1 MNYDLLK
8 IGLGLVLIAILI
20 EWRISYVKKMNAT
33 LRNWT
38 KSMTEHLRQLQSGK
52 EYGTAMMMTAAV
64 LSSRAYRRAMK
75 NHLDELKELRT
86 AAMEAQRRFG
96 DDEEPVDLDRD
107 MEDNLHI
114 HLYMLTR
121 VERGSLDTAAAL
133 QLVSESPDSEAT
145 WGMFCTAVTAWVK
158 NTKKGAD
165 LLEESNGT
173 LNIGDLL
180 NVGAF
185 NDAEFLSE
193 ADKAGLLVVNSEGL
207 AECALKSFDTHLVK
221 D

>member
-8 IGLGLVLIAILI
+8 IGLGLVLIALLI
-20 EWRISYVKKMNAT
+20 EWRASHVKKINLM

-38 KSMTEHLRQLQSGK
+38 KDMTEHLRQIQSGK

-96 DDEEPVDLDRD
+96 DDDVPEDLAYEENFHV
-107 MEDNLHI
+107 

-133 QLVSESPDSEAT
+133 QLVSENPDSEAT
-145 WGMFCTAVTAWVK
+145 WGMFCAAVTAWVK

-193 ADKAGLLVVNSEGL
+193 ADKAGLLAVNSEGL

>member
-8 IGLGLVLIAILI
+8 IGLGLVLIALLI
-20 EWRISYVKKMNAT
+20 EWRISHVKKINLM
-33 LRNWT
+33 LQNWT
-38 KSMTEHLRQLQSGK
+38 RDMTEHLRQLRSGK

-75 NHLDELKELRT
+75 NHLDELKELR
-86 AAMEAQRRFG
+86 AATMEAQRRFG
-96 DDEEPVDLDRD
+96 DDEEPVNLDLD
-107 MEDNLHI
+107 MEDNLHV

-145 WGMFCTAVTAWVK
+145 WDMFCVAVSTWVK

-185 NDAEFLSE
+185 HDAEFLNA
-193 ADKAGLLVVNSEGL
+193 ADKAGLLEVNSEGL

>member
-8 IGLGLVLIAILI
+8 IGLGLVLIALLI
-20 EWRISYVKKMNAT
+20 ELRISHVKKTNLM
-33 LRNWT
+33 LRKWT
-38 KSMTEHLRQLQSGK
+38 KGMTEHLRQLRSGK

-75 NHLDELKELRT
+75 NHLDELKELR
-86 AAMEAQRRFG
+86 AATMEAQRRFG

-133 QLVSESPDSEAT
+133 QLVSENPDSEAT

-165 LLEESNGT
+165 LMEESNGT

-185 NDAEFLSE
+185 HDAEFLSE
-193 ADKAGLLVVNSEGL
+193 ADKAGLIAVNSEGL